1 MTSRFRINGQ
11 DATGPSSAGPS
22 SKNHDQSNL
31 PQEPGAAPSSSIHRR
46 DTAVPIQLDSCPLP
60 RTKVLTVMVSISFR
74 FSKLWQMS
82 PS

>member
-22 SKNHDQSNL
+22 SKKHDQSNL

-46 DTAVPIQLDSCPLP
+46 FTAVPIQLD
-60 RTKVLTVMVSISFR
+60 
-74 FSKLWQMS
+74 
-82 PS
+82 